1 MLVTY
6 FSGTFVVLF
15 VLVGMG
21 GLGTHLSTLASSA
34 SLYEWR

>member
-21 GLGTHLSTLASSA
+21 GVGTYFSTFALVFIM
-34 SLYEWR
+34 RM

>member
-21 GLGTHLSTLASSA
+21 GVGTLSTLAPSA